1 MMEAEDCMHIY
12 AMESTSPK
20 DPAQVSPALTPGR
33 SSLGRVFS
41 VVRFV
46 SFFALMS
53 AFVLVTAP
61 IENLPRV
68 AFPWVIAVGALG
80 VFFVFLLFLY
90 FHMAPKS
97 VRLSSSFELE
107 TTATLM
113 GGVAFAVGAI
123 FYAGRPSILILGL
136 LIVLIYAY
144 TIFRIIKDTLNSQ
157 EENELIR
164 KQYGQ
169 LLKIDREKSDFITIT
184 SHQLRTPLTAI
195 RWALDE
201 ASQAPELAD
210 ATRTSIQEG
219 LDNISRLT
227 KVVDEMFK
235 AQELENQ
242 AQTPLKKEPLN
253 ITALIE
259 EIIDGAQPLMKEKGV
274 SLTFNRPDRELMGF
288 GDREKLKT
296 AIKVVIDNAVRYSP
310 NGTAVVSLRTESSHA
325 NIRVEDSGIGITAE
339 EASFIFTR
347 FFRGKNAL
355 LVQPDGSGIGLYTAR
370 NIIERHGGDISF
382 FSQPNKGTIFIISL
396 PLA

>member
-1 MMEAEDCMHIY
+1 M
-12 AMESTSPK
+12 
-20 DPAQVSPALTPGR
+20 
-33 SSLGRVFS
+33 
-41 VVRFV
+41 
-46 SFFALMS
+46 
-53 AFVLVTAP
+53 
-61 IENLPRV
+61 
-68 AFPWVIAVGALG
+68 
-80 VFFVFLLFLY
+80 
-90 FHMAPKS
+90 
-97 VRLSSSFELE
+97 
-107 TTATLM
+107 
-113 GGVAFAVGAI
+113 
-123 FYAGRPSILILGL
+123 
-136 LIVLIYAY
+136 IVLIYAY